1 MDRIRM
7 TLLIVMLLFLAVL
20 SSCFEEDD
28 EVQPHIQGDE
38 LTYAYEE
45 SIYTTQSFFDLGN
58 NEIVNSGLNSVWNIA
73 FACGASNWHIIV
85 NSADYWGI
93 FRTGSRDMDASVTST
108 AIDEWRFDKS
118 DGNPDSTAV
127 GEWVK
132 FEGSDTL
139 YSNEVFVLG
148 QYDGIGYT
156 PMWKLRF
163 IDVDR
168 ESYRFVFSPYHTM
181 DSTEVIIVK
190 DPQYNFKYYEFSD
203 GGREVVHEPPREQW
217 DLHFTQYGSIIYTDD
232 GIPTPYFVR
241 GVLLN
246 QYEVMA
252 ALDSLNEFNDITYDS
267 LSVYSFS
274 KRQDLIGYEWKD
286 VTVDVSSNTA
296 VYQVKTQNN
305 YIIRD
310 TEGFYYKL
318 RFISYYND
326 QGVKGYPVFEFAKL

>member
-1 MDRIRM
+1 MGVYRM
-7 TLLIVMLLFLAVL
+7 TSFIASLLILAVL
-20 SSCFEEDD
+20 SSCFKEDEKV
-28 EVQPHIQGDE
+28 EVHIQGDE
-38 LTYAYEE
+38 LTYTFEE

-58 NEIVNSGLNSVWNIA
+58 NEIVNSAPNSAWRIA
-73 FACGASNWHIIV
+73 FSCEPSGWHIII

-93 FRTGSRDMDASVTST
+93 FRTRSSDMDVSVTAT
-108 AIDEWRFDKS
+108 TIDQWHFDKS
-118 DGNPDSTAV
+118 DGDPDSTAV

-156 PMWKLRF
+156 PVWNLRF
-163 IDVDR
+163 VYVDQ
-168 ESYRFVFSPYHTM
+168 ESYRFVFSPYNSI
-181 DSTEVIIVK
+181 DSSEVTVLK
-190 DPQYNFKYYEFSD
+190 DPQYNFKYYELSD
-203 GGREVVHEPPREQW
+203 GGMEVTHEPPKEQW

-246 QYEVMA
+246 QYEVVA
-252 ALDSLNEFNDITYDS
+252 ALDSLNEFTGIIYDS
-267 LSVYSFS
+267 ISAYSFS

-286 VTVDVSSNTA
+286 VTVDESSNTA
-296 VYQVKTQNN
+296 VYQVKTENN

-318 RFISYYND
+318 RFVSFYND
-326 QGVKGYPVFEFAKL
+326 LGEKGYPVFEFAKL